1 MLRIRRWCSGIYNTC
16 YGSGGGDLVF
26 IIHVTD
32 QEVVLWCL
40 QYMLRFRRGC
50 SGVDN
55 TCYGSGGGAL
65 VFIIHVTDQ
74 EGVLWC
80 L

>member
-1 MLRIRRWCSGIYNTC
+1 MLRIRRWCSGVYNTC
-16 YGSGGGDLVF
+16 YGSGGGVLVF

-32 QEVVLWCL
+32 QE
-40 QYMLRFRRGC
+40 GC
-50 SGVDN
+50 SGIYN
-55 TCYGSGGGAL
+55 ICYGSGGGAL

-74 EGVLWC
+74 EVMIWC